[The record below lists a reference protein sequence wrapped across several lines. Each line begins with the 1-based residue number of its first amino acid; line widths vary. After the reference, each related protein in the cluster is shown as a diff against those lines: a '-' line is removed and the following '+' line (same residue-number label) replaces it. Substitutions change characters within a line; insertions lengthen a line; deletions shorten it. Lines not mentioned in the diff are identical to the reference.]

1 MNTDNL
7 RNRLLNDL
15 KTIGMPVEEVNVY
28 IRPYSKTYYGNY
40 FPKYDKEGKPRI
52 YLYPFKNTEGEL
64 YSYSFLV
71 DTFIHEMCHH
81 LEYMDNTWKRV
92 ANVMH
97 DEKFWRLYNKFMF
110 IAKLLGVIEDG
121 YKSEAA

>member
-1 MNTDNL
+1 MKTDYL
-7 RNRLLNDL
+7 KSRLLSDL
-15 KTIGMPVEEVNVY
+15 KKIGMPVDDVNVFL
-28 IRPYSKTYYGNY
+28 RPYSKTYYGNY
-40 FPKYDKEGKPRI
+40 FPQYDSEGKPRI
-52 YLYPFKNTEGEL
+52 YLYPYKNVKGEL

-81 LEYMDNTWKRV
+81 LQYTDKEWKRV

-97 DEKFWRLYNKFMF
+97 DPAFWRLYNKFMF
-110 IAKLLGVIEDG
+110 KAKLIGVIEDG